1 MFIFSLL
8 CSMICLSG
16 RISFEI
22 LCCVIDVLLIVLYDW
37 SYEWLRSML
46 PFWEQSVVLLS
57 PLIGI
62 DK

>member
-1 MFIFSLL
+1 
-8 CSMICLSG
+8 MICLSG

-37 SYEWLRSML
+37 SYEWLRSMI